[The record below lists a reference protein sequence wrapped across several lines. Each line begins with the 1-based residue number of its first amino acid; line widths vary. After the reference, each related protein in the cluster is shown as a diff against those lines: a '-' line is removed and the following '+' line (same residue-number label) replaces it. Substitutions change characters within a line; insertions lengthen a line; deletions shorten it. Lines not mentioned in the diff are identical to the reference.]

1 MLRWALVLA
10 VVASPVWAGDQLDGA
25 GITQALTGKVL
36 AYDDGSTQSFQAD
49 GETIHTK
56 GRESI
61 GHRQVQGDRYCS
73 VWPPSDHWACYDV
86 RATQGNRVWV
96 WVVALKFFD
105 MGFRYRTRRGTP
117 LVPNMFSHFTHGFPN
132 AIALEGNGVQGCVRG

>member
-1 MLRWALVLA
+1 MKLFSCILFLAGSAAMAEDAKLDAGAITAL
-10 VVASPVWAGDQLDGA
+10 
-25 GITQALTGKVL
+25 LTGRTL
-36 AYDDGSTQSFQAD
+36 TYDDGSRQVFKAD
-49 GETIHTK
+49 GDTLYDN
-56 GRESI
+56 GRSST
-61 GHRQVQGDRYCS
+61 GQWNVQGDRYCS

-117 LVPNMFSHFTHGFPN
+117 FVPNMFSYFTHGFPN
-132 AIALEGNGVQGCVRG
+132 AIAL